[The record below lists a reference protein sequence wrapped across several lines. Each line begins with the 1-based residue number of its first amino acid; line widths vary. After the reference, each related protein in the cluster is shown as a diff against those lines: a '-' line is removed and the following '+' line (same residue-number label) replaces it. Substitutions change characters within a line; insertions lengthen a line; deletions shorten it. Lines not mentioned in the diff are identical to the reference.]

1 MFGLLAAESGSD
13 FDLKKVWQDIVTFFT
28 TKYWNIILF
37 FAILVIGI
45 IVVKLLV
52 KLARRLLAR
61 SKMEKIAQSFVV
73 SLLKYLLYLTLA
85 LVLLAV
91 IGVNLNGVLTAISA
105 AILAVGMALQ
115 SYISNLASGMII
127 VSMRL
132 INKGDFISLGDVTGT
147 VQDINFLFTTVNTTD
162 NKKITFPNS
171 SVVSAPLTNYGV
183 NGTRRVDFTFA
194 VAYESDVELV
204 KKTVL
209 NVIASCEKVKEDPA
223 PFCRLKTLGGSSIE
237 FFANCWCDSADYW
250 DVYYYVTENV
260 FNEFKRAKIGIP
272 YAQSEV
278 RLRTDDVVMPVLG
291 DKMPERPVHPKK
303 PTVVKEDRVPL
314 VRGIKKIKS
323 KLDEE

>member
-37 FAILVIGI
+37 FAILVVGI

-132 INKGDFISLGDVTGT
+132 VNKGDFISLGEVTGT

-209 NVIASCEKVKEDPA
+209 DVIASCEKAKEDPA

-291 DKMPERPVHPKK
+291 DKMPERTEHPQKPV
-303 PTVVKEDRVPL
+303 VVKTEKDPF